1 MSRILFLA
9 LLLFAVAT
17 AQAQT
22 EKRIYTQS
30 ERESMSPNG
39 QKERE
44 RRKQLEAMEDSLNF
58 VRAVEAIEK
67 LDFVLE
73 ANRLTFKRGQRE
85 FVNSTTNFVALQDE
99 HATVQ
104 VAPFYGGGGPNG
116 VGGTTLDGRAS
127 NIILRTDK
135 KGNVTLTMS
144 VMGTGLS
151 ATVSISMAKGSNR
164 ASVTVNPNFHSNRVT
179 LDGVLIPSSQ
189 SNMFKGRAF

>member
-1 MSRILFLA
+1 M
-9 LLLFAVAT
+9 
-17 AQAQT
+17 
-22 EKRIYTQS
+22 
-30 ERESMSPNG
+30 
-39 QKERE
+39 
-44 RRKQLEAMEDSLNF
+44 
-58 VRAVEAIEK
+58 
-67 LDFVLE
+67 
-73 ANRLTFKRGQRE
+73 
-85 FVNSTTNFVALQDE
+85 
-99 HATVQ
+99 
-104 VAPFYGGGGPNG
+104 
-116 VGGTTLDGRAS
+116 DGRAS

>member
-58 VRAVEAIEK
+58 Q
-67 LDFVLE
+67 L
-73 ANRLTFKRGQRE
+73 
-85 FVNSTTNFVALQDE
+85 STIPSPSYGASTPNFVALQDE

>member
-73 ANRLTFKRGQRE
+73 ANRLTFKRGQSV

-116 VGGTTLDGRAS
+116 GGGTTLDGRAS

>member
-73 ANRLTFKRGQRE
+73 ANRLTFKRGQSV

-116 VGGTTLDGRAS
+116 VGGRAS

>member
-73 ANRLTFKRGQRE
+73 AFKRGQSV

>member
-73 ANRLTFKRGQRE
+73 ANRLTFKRGQSV

-104 VAPFYGGGGPNG
+104 VAPFYG

>member
-44 RRKQLEAMEDSLNF
+44 DSLNF

-73 ANRLTFKRGQRE
+73 ANRLTFKRGQSV

>member
-73 ANRLTFKRGQRE
+73 ANRLTFKRGQSV

-135 KGNVTLTMS
+135 NTFLTINTLALDNSRLMI
-144 VMGTGLS
+144 MD
-151 ATVSISMAKGSNR
+151 SNR
-164 ASVTVNPNFHSNRVT
+164 
-179 LDGVLIPSSQ
+179 LDRAVSDTFIAVLTTD
-189 SNMFKGRAF
+189 FLKLKD

>member
-73 ANRLTFKRGQRE
+73 ANRLTFKRGQSV
-85 FVNSTTNFVALQDE
+85 FVNSTTNRAGCPVLRWRRAE
-99 HATVQ
+99 WC
-104 VAPFYGGGGPNG
+104 
-116 VGGTTLDGRAS
+116 GRHHFGWPGIQHHPAD
-127 NIILRTDK
+127 RQE
-135 KGNVTLTMS
+135 G
-144 VMGTGLS
+144 
-151 ATVSISMAKGSNR
+151 
-164 ASVTVNPNFHSNRVT
+164 
-179 LDGVLIPSSQ
+179 
-189 SNMFKGRAF
+189 